1 MNRHTRTLICRHT
14 YIDEA
19 NGNIYGKLNAY
30 TARIECELQG
40 TSSLSLWSLFCVRR
54 FCSLAPSLS
63 LSFYPFFCF
72 VNFLNANMRMS
83 VYIYIHLQPTTDIHM
98 NSENAF
104 RDNCKRFSHLHT
116 ACIQLRAS
124 FINMCVRV
132 WERVQKQR
140 KRILCM
146 DVNEFHVTLQLTV
159 SERMC
164 CVCISTLFLIYSRH
178 LLTLRWTQVLM
189 REFVTRLYA
198 IKTIEW
204 RWWWV
209 DWWVVRVSVS
219 VFVSLRRVT
228 RN

>member
-1 MNRHTRTLICRHT
+1 MRHIRIDVHTWTGTHAHLFADIRTLMKRTEIFMVNWMHT
-14 YIDEA
+14 QRE
-19 NGNIYGKLNAY
+19 
-30 TARIECELQG
+30 
-40 TSSLSLWSLFCVRR
+40 
-54 FCSLAPSLS
+54 
-63 LSFYPFFCF
+63 
-72 VNFLNANMRMS
+72 LNANFKVHLLCLFDRFFVFAASALSLLRSLYLFIHFSASSISLMPTCVWVS
-83 VYIYIHLQPTTDIHM
+83 IYTPTTDIHM

-104 RDNCKRFSHLHT
+104 RDNCKRYSHLHT

-219 VFVSLRRVT
+219 V
-228 RN
+228 